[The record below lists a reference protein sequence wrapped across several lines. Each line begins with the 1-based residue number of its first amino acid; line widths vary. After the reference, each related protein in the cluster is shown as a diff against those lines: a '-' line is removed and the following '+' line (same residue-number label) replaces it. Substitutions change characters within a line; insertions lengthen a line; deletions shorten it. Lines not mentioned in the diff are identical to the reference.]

1 MVPVEVFFMNGRIFA
16 YCRVSTTEQ
25 DVTNQIL
32 AIRNAGYDISNERVI
47 SETISGSTQ
56 AMKRKQ
62 FKLLV
67 DHKLEANDVL
77 IVLKLDRLGR
87 DNIDVQQT
95 IEKLTNRG
103 IKVVSL
109 DLPIKD
115 LSSSEGKLMLQMFS
129 AFAEFERNRIR
140 ERTKEG
146 LNRAKNEGKKLGR
159 PKGSLGTTTKVQ
171 NCKIEGLSQTQTA
184 QKLNIGTST
193 VKRHWNSSI

>member
-1 MVPVEVFFMNGRIFA
+1 MNGRIFA

-25 DVTNQIL
+25 DTSNQIL
-32 AIRNAGYDISNERVI
+32 AIRNAGYEISDDRVI

-56 AMKRKQ
+56 AFKREQ
-62 FKLLV
+62 FRLLIN
-67 DHKLEANDVL
+67 HKLEANDSLV
-77 IVLKLDRLGR
+77 VLKLDRLGR

-95 IEKLTNRG
+95 IEKLTLRG
-103 IKVVSL
+103 IRVFSL

-146 LNRAKNEGKKLGR
+146 LERAKSQNKQLGR
-159 PKGSLGTTTKVQ
+159 PSGAIKTTAKVQ
-171 NCKIEGLSQTQTA
+171 TCKRDGLSQSQTA
-184 QKLNIGTST
+184 NQLTIGIAT
-193 VKRHWNSSI
+193 VKRHWNK

>member
-1 MVPVEVFFMNGRIFA
+1 MNSRIFA

-25 DVTNQIL
+25 DVINQII
-32 AIRNAGYDISNERVI
+32 AIRNAGYDVRDERVI
-47 SETISGSTQ
+47 SEMVSGSTQ
-56 AMKRKQ
+56 AMKREQ

-67 DHKLEANDVL
+67 DHKLEENDQL

-95 IEKLTNRG
+95 IEKLTKRG
-103 IKVVSL
+103 IKVISL

-146 LNRAKNEGKKLGR
+146 LNRAKSEGKKLGR
-159 PKGSLGTTTKVQ
+159 PSGSIQTGKILQ
-171 NCKIEGLSQTQTA
+171 CKTIGLSQSQTA
-184 QKLNIGTST
+184 QKLCVGIAT
-193 VKRHWNSSI
+193 VKRHWNK

>member
-1 MVPVEVFFMNGRIFA
+1 MNSRIFA

-25 DVTNQIL
+25 DVSNQIL
-32 AIRNAGYDISNERVI
+32 AIRNAGYEITDERVI
-47 SETISGSTQ
+47 SETVSGSTQ

-67 DHKLEANDVL
+67 EHKLEANDQL

-95 IEKLTNRG
+95 IEKLTSRG
-103 IKVVSL
+103 IKVISL

-146 LNRAKNEGKKLGR
+146 LERAKSEGKKLGR
-159 PKGSLGTTTKVQ
+159 PKGSLETTVRVKD
-171 NCKIEGLSQTQTA
+171 CKSAGLSQSRTA
-184 QKLNIGTST
+184 EKLKIGIAT
-193 VKRHWNSSI
+193 VKRHWNK